1 MKSKKS
7 KSKAP
12 ASSKKGAGGNH
23 NKKRLLPYGIA
34 LLIVLLLIG
43 GAAVLSK
50 SKGFG
55 SKNVNY
61 TKRTYQY
68 WDVLDTIS
76 TVQVYLRDDQD
87 RDYYDNWIHEELLGY
102 HKLFDA
108 YNAYEGINNVYTINE
123 NAGIQPVQ
131 VDESLY
137 DLIAF
142 CIDNMEATYS
152 RTNIAFGSV
161 TSIWK
166 QFMSDASD
174 ESELAEKENREPVYQ
189 FPDEEELAAAGEH
202 TDINNIILN
211 EEDHSVYLAD
221 PDMRL
226 DVGAAAKGYICEQL
240 AQDMLAAGIDSACIS
255 LGGNVKVIGEYKGSE
270 DRTYFTSAITNP
282 SNPSENLGFV
292 LMIDDQTCVVT
303 SGNYE
308 RFVDIDNVRYCHLI
322 DPDTLQPS
330 QGMSS
335 VTVICKDSGLA
346 DYLSTALFTTDIETG
361 KEILS
366 HYDGV
371 EAFWI
376 TDTYEIDYSDGFLD
390 YAYTTSK

>member
-23 NKKRLLPYGIA
+23 NKKHLLPFGIA

-255 LGGNVKVIGEYKGSE
+255 LGGNVKVI
-270 DRTYFTSAITNP
+270 
-282 SNPSENLGFV
+282 
-292 LMIDDQTCVVT
+292 DDQTCVVT

-376 TDTYEIDYSDGFLD
+376 TDTYEIDYSDGFLEYV
-390 YAYTTSK
+390 YATSK